1 MTDVPK
7 RELSAVLLH
16 RLIRI
21 IHKEQFM
28 LDEYDGFESNEDFGV
43 ELKENGDEDL
53 MHAQVA
59 K

>member
-43 ELKENGDEDL
+43 ELK
-53 MHAQVA
+53 
-59 K
+59 